1 MRRRKFYT
9 RKMAEVARRFY
20 LDNKSADFAKT
31 ANYLSKVF
39 GKNFYFYDISTLF
52 QFIVVLGNNLK
63 TAEELSYEINTRN
76 KHSNPYNFFLSLR
89 KEYFK
94 KKMEA
99 YFIEKTLIE
108 AKLYEEL
115 DFSYFEFSQDELE
128 LAKYKEQL
136 KNSYDKA
143 KEIDFFYYNDLTCDI
158 REIEE
163 KYKLVG

>member
-1 MRRRKFYT
+1 MRRRKNYT
-9 RKMAEVARRFY
+9 RKMAEMARQFY

-31 ANYLSKVF
+31 ADYLSKVF
-39 GKNFYFYDISTLF
+39 GKDFYSYDISNLF

-63 TAEELSYEINTRN
+63 TAEELSHEINTRN
-76 KHSNPYNFFLSLR
+76 KYSNPYNFFLNLR
-89 KEYFK
+89 KKYFK
-94 KKMEA
+94 KKMEL
-99 YFIEKTLIE
+99 YFIEKILIE

-128 LAKYKEQL
+128 LAKYKENL
-136 KNSYDKA
+136 KVSYEKSKKIDISAYNSL
-143 KEIDFFYYNDLTCDI
+143 ICDI